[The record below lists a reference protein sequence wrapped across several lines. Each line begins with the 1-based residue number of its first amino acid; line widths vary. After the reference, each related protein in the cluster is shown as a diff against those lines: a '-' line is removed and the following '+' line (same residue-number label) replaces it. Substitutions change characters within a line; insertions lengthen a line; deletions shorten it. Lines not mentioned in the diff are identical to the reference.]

1 MNDNKVT
8 VVGEVKYAHLQKS
21 AQTSKKSTSKET
33 KIKKDK

>member
-1 MNDNKVT
+1 MNDTKVT

-33 KIKKDK
+33 KSKKDK